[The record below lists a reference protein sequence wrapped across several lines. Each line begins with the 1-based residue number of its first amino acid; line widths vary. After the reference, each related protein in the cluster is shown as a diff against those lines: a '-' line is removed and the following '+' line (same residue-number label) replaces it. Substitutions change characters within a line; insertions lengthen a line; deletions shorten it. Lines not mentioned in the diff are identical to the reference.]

1 MHECVRRAAARRGA
15 RRGRP
20 CRSAKTL
27 CIPPTCCL
35 RAPLPLSALLLAMRA
50 AHARTPSP
58 IACKCTDALQHASI
72 NTLTE
77 PHRGCEISRGPRA
90 PPPLGAEPLSYACSA
105 VLVA

>member
-1 MHECVRRAAARRGA
+1 MYSAYLLPARPIATVCSAAGD
-15 RRGRP
+15 
-20 CRSAKTL
+20 
-27 CIPPTCCL
+27 
-35 RAPLPLSALLLAMRA
+35 
-50 AHARTPSP
+50 AHARAPSP

-90 PPPLGAEPLSYACSA
+90 PPPRRWPLSYACSA